1 MGAVTISAAQEACTA
16 IVDRINAGT
25 TYALSISA
33 TFREEYLDD
42 LTTMGDELL
51 VDVVPISEQQ
61 LTETLAVEDRTQHI
75 IGVEIRKKFTAIDQQ
90 LVNDLKVTVR
100 QIFQQLNNYNLSSGR
115 VRVWEA
121 SQPEMENPNRQLL
134 ASHLIFRSRVVLRV
148 IVEVP

>member
-100 QIFQQLNNYNLSSGR
+100 QIFQQLNNFNLSSGR
-115 VRVWEA
+115 VVWEA

-134 ASHLIFRSRVVLRV
+134 TSHLIFRSRVILRV